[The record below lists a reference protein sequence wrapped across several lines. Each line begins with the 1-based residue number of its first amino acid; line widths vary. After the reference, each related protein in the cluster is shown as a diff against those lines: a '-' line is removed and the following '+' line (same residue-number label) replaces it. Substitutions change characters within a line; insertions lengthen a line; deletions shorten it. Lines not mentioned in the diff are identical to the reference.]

1 MDKKLRPKK
10 KINVIVISQYFP
22 PDVSGGATR
31 AFNYSQCLEKQ
42 NYNVTVITAHPH
54 QHEPVPKHYRNKLTK
69 TEKMGGLNL
78 IRVWIP
84 SLLHSSVKNSAI
96 SNLSFI
102 ISSLFPI
109 FFVKPKPDVI
119 FAFEPNLFSIIP
131 AYFYSKLRGGI
142 VIRVVDDMWPELLYE
157 QGTLKSNFLK
167 KLLTHLAKFSY
178 TYPKHILPLN
188 DEVKET
194 INKSYGISNDKIDVI
209 SHGIDEEIFTFNNKE
224 RQKVFTLM
232 YSGSLTNSYDFDII
246 LNAAKKLKN
255 KNIEFIIRGK
265 GKLLSYL
272 CEQKEKFQINNLVID
287 SSFVPIEKLSS
298 TLSRSDVLLVP
309 MGKGS
314 SLNTSLPT
322 KILESQAVGRPI
334 ICCSNGAI
342 GNYVE
347 KTGSGIRVDQGDLDG
362 FINAV
367 LKLESNDQLCQE
379 YGQNGRDFIEKNHT
393 FEIIGKHLSSIIQK
407 RL

>member
-1 MDKKLRPKK
+1 MDKKLGPKK

-54 QHEPVPKHYRNKLTK
+54 QHAPVPKHYRNKLTK

-167 KLLTHLAKFSY
+167 KLLTRLAKFSY

-272 CEQKEKFQINNLVID
+272 CEQKEKYYNL
-287 SSFVPIEKLSS
+287 
-298 TLSRSDVLLVP
+298 
-309 MGKGS
+309 
-314 SLNTSLPT
+314 
-322 KILESQAVGRPI
+322 
-334 ICCSNGAI
+334 
-342 GNYVE
+342 
-347 KTGSGIRVDQGDLDG
+347 
-362 FINAV
+362 
-367 LKLESNDQLCQE
+367 
-379 YGQNGRDFIEKNHT
+379 
-393 FEIIGKHLSSIIQK
+393 
-407 RL
+407 

>member
-1 MDKKLRPKK
+1 MVKK
-10 KINVIVISQYFP
+10 KIHVVIISQYFP

-54 QHEPVPKHYRNKLTK
+54 QHAPVPKHYRNKLTK

-167 KLLTHLAKFSY
+167 KLLTRLAKFSY

-246 LNAAKKLKN
+246 LDAAKKLKN

-272 CEQKEKFQINNLVID
+272 CEQKEKFQIDNLLID
-287 SSFVPIEKLSS
+287 SNFVPIEKLSS

-309 MGKGS
+309 MGKGH

-322 KILESQAVGRPI
+322 KILESQAIGRPI

-347 KTGSGIRVDQGDLDG
+347 KTDSGIRVDQGDLDG